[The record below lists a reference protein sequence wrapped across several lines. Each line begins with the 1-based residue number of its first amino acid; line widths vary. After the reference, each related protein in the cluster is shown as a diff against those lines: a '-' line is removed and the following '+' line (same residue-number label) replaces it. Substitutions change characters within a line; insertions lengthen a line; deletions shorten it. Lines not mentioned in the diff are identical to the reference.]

1 MSSEAEPSD
10 WTCLDSWWSAYAQ
23 TCPIARSPDS
33 AQVLDT
39 AGLARYWEDLDS
51 WWQAYVGPSPDARSA
66 ASTGGPVTER
76 VTDWWHELDPWWEIY
91 TDTGHETAVEIADL
105 LDQSNEGWKQSK
117 APFDM
122 DPLASALTQ
131 DYGPLLPN
139 NEEGWSDWL
148 ARLLRPSAAVV
159 TGLFD
164 EAVNQPPDEVIREDQ
179 LLKEEGGSR
188 RPDILILY
196 PDRGFS
202 IEVKLDDTHYRK
214 TAETARLTER
224 DYPDQEWTHTLLLP
238 KRNIGRL
245 RSKVEPSVRCH
256 HNEGLQIE
264 WETPGPVSVM
274 YWQDVTTAI
283 RTLLRRGEAVDDHWA
298 ANAYLFCAAAE
309 QQLIGFQPQPTI
321 DRMAKP
327 ANVVETIQPIT
338 LAGVLE
344 EQLTYLRE
352 RVGYE

>member
-1 MSSEAEPSD
+1 M
-10 WTCLDSWWSAYAQ
+10 
-23 TCPIARSPDS
+23 
-33 AQVLDT
+33 
-39 AGLARYWEDLDS
+39 
-51 WWQAYVGPSPDARSA
+51 
-66 ASTGGPVTER
+66 
-76 VTDWWHELDPWWEIY
+76 LDPWWELY
-91 TDTGHETAVEIADL
+91 SETGYKTAVEVADL
-105 LDQSNEGWKQSK
+105 LDQSNERWKRSK
-117 APFDM
+117 SPFET

-131 DYGPLLPN
+131 DMGPLLPN

-148 ARLLRPSAAVV
+148 ARLLRQSAALVSE
-159 TGLFD
+159 LFD
-164 EAVNQPPDEVIREDQ
+164 KDVGLVPDEVIREDR

-214 TAETARLTER
+214 TAETTRLTER

-238 KRNIGRL
+238 KKNIDRL
-245 RSKVEPSVRCH
+245 RSKVDPLVRRH
-256 HNEGLQIE
+256 PKEGLQIE
-264 WETPGPVSVM
+264 WETAGPVSVM

-283 RTLLRRGEAVDDHWA
+283 RTLLRQGEAVDDHWA

-309 QQLIGFQPQPTI
+309 QQLMKFQPHPTI

-338 LAGVLE
+338 LSRILG

-352 RVGYE
+352 RMDYE